1 METIYDLL
9 IAEHKQMTE
18 LFQQALNDSS
28 KVSFFKV
35 KLKAD
40 PHMMGEEQLF
50 YPRLEEKEE
59 LRELISHA
67 YAEHNEAKALICEM
81 ENMDEGDE
89 EWAVKLGELKRSI
102 DHHIEEEESK
112 VFDIARKTLSQQEA
126 EKIAEE
132 YVEFKR
138 SYMNKIEVGEETS
151 GVMKC

>member
-9 IAEHKQMTE
+9 IAEHNQMTE

-67 YAEHNEAKALICEM
+67 YAEHNEAKA
-81 ENMDEGDE
+81 
-89 EWAVKLGELKRSI
+89 
-102 DHHIEEEESK
+102 
-112 VFDIARKTLSQQEA
+112 
-126 EKIAEE
+126 
-132 YVEFKR
+132 
-138 SYMNKIEVGEETS
+138 
-151 GVMKC
+151 